1 MKAHPWKKPSSM
13 HQLLE
18 QLQPLKHL
26 FPPKIDIFHIQQIKE
41 TRMKTFSLNQE
52 KKHCYEKTI
61 DPIITLLFSQLHFQ
75 YLYTE
80 YRNDQSVKRVSMHK
94 Y

>member
-1 MKAHPWKKPSSM
+1 M

-26 FPPKIDIFHIQQIKE
+26 FPPKIDIFHKQQIKE

-52 KKHCYEKTI
+52 KKHYYEKAI
-61 DPIITLLFSQLHFQ
+61 HPIITLLFSQPHVQ
-75 YLYTE
+75 HLYTE
-80 YRNDQSVKRVSMHK
+80 HRNHQIVKRVSIHK